1 MVINKSWGF
10 ISISIGVVSL
20 LWGGGALC
28 GMIEQKYVLTEI
40 SSVMN
45 AFGSDVYSA
54 YYLENTIA
62 EERHKN
68 IIVLISGI
76 SMTTFGSLLMKY

>member
-54 YYLENTIA
+54 YYLENIIA
-62 EERHKN
+62 EERQFSCLFLSSVH
-68 IIVLISGI
+68 L
-76 SMTTFGSLLMKY
+76 